1 VMEAC
6 PVDSR
11 TAYIALN
18 MMEDIGPVSVRSL
31 VTALGSPQAIFQA
44 GKDDLF
50 KAEGIGPALVEKIVS
65 QRGRLRPDEELARA
79 RKQGYEIIT
88 PADATYPKPLLTIH
102 DPPLA
107 LYVWGT
113 LAPGDKRA
121 IAVVGSR
128 HTTLYGRETAEK
140 FGFHLAKTGFVVV
153 SGLARGIDTAAHRG
167 ALQGGGRTLAVL
179 GGALDCLYPEE
190 NAELALGIARQ
201 GAVLSE
207 FPLGRQPDKTTF
219 PMRNRIVSGLCL
231 GVLVVEA
238 GPTSGALI
246 TASQAL
252 DQGRCVFAVPGRID
266 SPASK
271 GSHQLLKQGARLVE
285 SVDDILEEFEFL
297 IPPAGHGALPG
308 RNALIQAKPDAEN
321 LPPLNPDEEKIVRA
335 LAEEELDMDTLT
347 RTTGVPASAL
357 SVLILGLEMKRVVRM
372 LPGRRVALIRR

>member
-1 VMEAC
+1 M
-6 PVDSR
+6 DSR

-18 MMEDIGPVSVRSL
+18 MMEDIGPVSVRAL

-44 GKDDLF
+44 DKGDLL
-50 KAEGIGPALVEKIVS
+50 KAEGIGPALVEKIMS

-79 RKQGYEIIT
+79 RKRGYEIIT

-140 FGFHLAKTGFVVV
+140 LAFHLAKTGFVVV

-207 FPLGRQPDKTTF
+207 FPLGRKPDKTTF
-219 PMRNRIVSGLCL
+219 PMRNRIVSGLCM

-238 GPTSGALI
+238 GATSGALI

-266 SPASK
+266 SPASR
-271 GSHQLLKQGARLVE
+271 GSHQLIKQGARLVE

-297 IPPAGHGALPG
+297 IPPAATGALPG
-308 RNALIQAKPDAEN
+308 RSVLTEPGSVN
-321 LPPLNPDEEKIVRA
+321 LPPLNADEEKIVQA

-347 RTTGVPASAL
+347 RTTLVPAAAL

>member
-1 VMEAC
+1 MM
-6 PVDSR
+6 DSR

-18 MMEDIGPVSVRSL
+18 MMADIGPVSVRAL
-31 VTALGSPQAIFQA
+31 VAALGSPQAIFQA
-44 GKDDLF
+44 AKGDLLGV
-50 KAEGIGPALVEKIVS
+50 EGIGPALAAKIVS
-65 QRGRLRPDEELARA
+65 RRGRLRPDEELARA
-79 RKQGYEIIT
+79 RKLGCDIVT

-121 IAVVGSR
+121 LAVVGSR
-128 HTTLYGRETAEK
+128 HTSLYGRETAEK
-140 FGFHLAKTGFVVV
+140 FAFHLAKSGFVVV

-190 NAELALGIARQ
+190 NAALASGIARQ

-207 FPLGRQPDKTTF
+207 FPLGRQPDRTTF
-219 PMRNRIVSGLCL
+219 PMRNRIVSGLCM

-238 GPTSGALI
+238 GSTSGALI
-246 TASQAL
+246 TAHQAL

-271 GSHQLLKQGARLVE
+271 GSHRLIKQGARLVE
-285 SVDDILEEFEFL
+285 SVDDVLEEFEFL
-297 IPPAGHGALPG
+297 IPPAGPGALPG
-308 RNALIQAKPDAEN
+308 QSALVWAKPDAAN
-321 LPPLNPDEEKIVRA
+321 LPPLNPDEEKIVCA
-335 LAEEELDMDTLT
+335 LAEEELDMDVLT
-347 RTTGVPASAL
+347 RTTGVPAAAL
-357 SVLILGLEMKRVVRM
+357 SVSILGLEMKRVVRM

>member
-1 VMEAC
+1 MEAC

-18 MMEDIGPVSVRSL
+18 MMEDIGPVSVRAL
-31 VTALGSPQAIFQA
+31 VTVLGSPQAIFQA
-44 GKDDLF
+44 NKGDLL
-50 KAEGIGPALVEKIVS
+50 KAEGLGPALVEKIVS
-65 QRGRLRPDEELARA
+65 QRGCLRPDEELARA
-79 RKQGYEIIT
+79 RKRGYEIIT
-88 PADATYPKPLLTIH
+88 PADAAYPKPLLTIH

-128 HTTLYGRETAEK
+128 RTTLYGRETAGK
-140 FGFHLAKTGFVVV
+140 LAFYLAKTGFVVV

-190 NAELALGIARQ
+190 NAELARAVACQ

-219 PMRNRIVSGLCL
+219 PMRNRIVSGLCM

-238 GPTSGALI
+238 GATSGALI

-271 GSHQLLKQGARLVE
+271 GTHQLIKQGARLVE
-285 SVDDILEEFEFL
+285 SVDDVLEEFEFL
-297 IPPAGHGALPG
+297 IPSAGRGAS
-308 RNALIQAKPDAEN
+308 EN
-321 LPPLNPDEEKIVRA
+321 LPPLNADEEKIVRA

-347 RTTGVPASAL
+347 RITGVPAAAL

>member
-1 VMEAC
+1 MEAC

-18 MMEDIGPVSVRSL
+18 MMEDIGPVSVRAL
-31 VTALGSPQAIFQA
+31 VTVLGSPQAIFQA
-44 GKDDLF
+44 NKDDLL
-50 KAEGIGPALVEKIVS
+50 KAEGLGPALVEKIVS
-65 QRGRLRPDEELARA
+65 QRGCLRPDEELARA
-79 RKQGYEIIT
+79 RKRGYEIIT
-88 PADATYPKPLLTIH
+88 PADAAYPKPLLTIH

-128 HTTLYGRETAEK
+128 RTTLYGRETAGK
-140 FGFHLAKTGFVVV
+140 LAFYLAKTGFVVV

-179 GGALDCLYPEE
+179 GGALDCLYPVE
-190 NAELALGIARQ
+190 NAELARAVACQ

-219 PMRNRIVSGLCL
+219 PMRNRIVSGLCM

-238 GPTSGALI
+238 GATSGALI

-271 GSHQLLKQGARLVE
+271 GTHQLIKQGACLVE
-285 SVDDILEEFEFL
+285 SVDDVLEEFEFL
-297 IPPAGHGALPG
+297 IPPVGRGAS
-308 RNALIQAKPDAEN
+308 EN
-321 LPPLNPDEEKIVRA
+321 LPPLNADEEKILCA

-347 RTTGVPASAL
+347 RITGVPAAAL

>member
-1 VMEAC
+1 MKAC

-18 MMEDIGPVSVRSL
+18 MMADIGPVSVRSL

-44 GKDDLF
+44 DKHDLL
-50 KAEGIGPALVEKIVS
+50 KAEGIGPGLAEKIMS
-65 QRGRLRPDEELARA
+65 QREQLRPDEELARA
-79 RKQGYEIIT
+79 GKQGYAIVT
-88 PADATYPKPLLTIH
+88 PVDAAYPKPLLTIH

-107 LYVWGT
+107 LYVWGK
-113 LAPGDKRA
+113 LESADKHA

-128 HTTLYGRETAEK
+128 HTTLYGREMAEK
-140 FGFHLAKTGFVVV
+140 FAFHLAKAGFGVV

-179 GGALDCLYPEE
+179 GGALDCLYPAE
-190 NAELALGIARQ
+190 NAELALGISRQ

-219 PMRNRIVSGLCL
+219 PMRNRIVSGLCM

-238 GPTSGALI
+238 GPSSGALI

-252 DQGRCVFAVPGRID
+252 DQGRSVFAVPGRVD

-271 GSHQLLKQGARLVE
+271 GCHQLIKQGARLVE

-297 IPPAGHGALPG
+297 IPPAGPG
-308 RNALIQAKPDAEN
+308 TCAN
-321 LPPLNPDEEKIVRA
+321 LPPLNPDEQKILRA

-347 RTTGVPASAL
+347 RLTGVPAAAL
-357 SVLILGLEMKRVVRM
+357 SVLVLGLEMKRLVRM